1 MDAATVLYS
10 FCGFCFGG
18 IQRGQGRCH
27 MGIYLNPSAEKF
39 QIDRNAEIYV
49 DKSEL
54 IMFGFAFGAE
64 HV

>member
-1 MDAATVLYS
+1 
-10 FCGFCFGG
+10 
-18 IQRGQGRCH
+18 